1 MKKID
6 KLTISNFRNINK
18 AEYVLGDRT
27 AIKGKNHIGKTNALQ
42 ACYWLLTDSML
53 ENTNDFDTI
62 IPHADNRA
70 LTEVTVTFDDGT
82 TFGKTYREKW
92 TKTRGS
98 DTETLTGHETNYF
111 VNGVLYKTK
120 AEAML
125 MLKDI
130 LFGTQSSKSAMYPSI
145 NLAKALINPLYLFGQ
160 EEWKNARQ
168 FIIQLVGSIKDE
180 DIFAAHPEYEPIR
193 ADLAELSG
201 HTDMLAK
208 KYADSIKS
216 LKAQMATN
224 ESNIDFVQKKMEE
237 NNASQDDAKKASET
251 IESIKQRRTKLENDE
266 SGNANPEADAI
277 NARLK
282 ELNLQKAELENE
294 IAKEESERFEEYTR
308 ERQNAM
314 NEYQKQVN
322 KADELTRKIS
332 ELQNNTDSIKKK
344 MEDKRQEI
352 ELAKQ
357 KKERLRQNYAEIQAR
372 EFKFTETVCPKCG
385 AVLNEEEEEKA
396 RQEFESRK
404 NGDAVDCLVRGR
416 ATVTEISRLEAE
428 LEAYNRQ
435 LAESSDSAIAQ
446 LQNELSSA
454 CQKRDIKRQAL
465 NAIVPYKS
473 QKREELENLKTRI
486 QEENNNLIDA
496 QGSMRV
502 TKLERLASFDN
513 ATKAELESAQ
523 SIIDK
528 ATIFRNAQADFENL
542 KREKTIIN
550 HNLTRSEEK
559 KETLKQFILAKLAMT
574 NAKTKTVFP
583 DIEFVLIEPNIKE
596 GSFNEV
602 CYPLIKGK
610 KTQFV
615 NGSNSERILT
625 GIAIIND
632 IRKALEIEPMTI
644 IFDEGETLD
653 SESINSIE
661 TESQILT
668 SMVDDAYAEPT
679 AVLIR

>member
-62 IPHADNRA
+62 IPHTDNRA

-130 LFGTQSSKSAMYPSI
+130 LFGTQASKSAMYPSI

-180 DIFAAHPEYEPIR
+180 DIFAAHPEYESIR
-193 ADLAELSG
+193 ADLAQLSG

-208 KYADSIKS
+208 KYVDSIKS

-237 NNASQDDAKKASET
+237 NNASQDEAKKASET
-251 IESIKQRRTKLENDE
+251 IENIKQRRTKLENDE

-357 KKERLRQNYAEIQAR
+357 KKERLRQNYSEIKAR

-404 NGDAVDCLVRGR
+404 NGDAVDCVARGR
-416 ATVTEISRLEAE
+416 ATATEISRLEAE

-473 QKREELENLKTRI
+473 HKREELETIKTRI

-502 TKLERLASFDN
+502 TKLEKLASFDN

-523 SIIDK
+523 AIIDK

-542 KREKTIIN
+542 KCEKTIIN

-610 KTQFV
+610 KTQYV

>member
-6 KLTISNFRNINK
+6 KLTISNFRNITK
-18 AEYVLGDRT
+18 AEYILGDRT

-42 ACYWLLTDSML
+42 AAYWLLTDSML

-62 IPHADNRA
+62 VPHADNRA
-70 LTEVTVTFDDGT
+70 LTEVKITFDDGT

-92 TKTRGS
+92 TKTRGN
-98 DTETLTGHETNYF
+98 DTESLTGHETNYF

-130 LFGTQSSKSAMYPSI
+130 LFGAQASKSAMYPSI

-180 DIFAAHPEYEPIR
+180 DIFSVHPEYVSIR
-193 ADLAELSG
+193 ADLAQLNG

-224 ESNIDFVQKKMEE
+224 ESNIDFVRKKMDE
-237 NNASQDDAKKASET
+237 NNASQDDAKKATST
-251 IESIKQRRTKLENDE
+251 LESIKRRRAKLESDE
-266 SGNANPEADAI
+266 SGNANPAADAI
-277 NARLK
+277 SGRIKA
-282 ELNLQKAELENE
+282 LNLQKADLENE
-294 IAKEESERFEEYTR
+294 IAKDESNHFEEYTR

-314 NEYQKQVN
+314 NEYQKQCN
-322 KADELTRKIS
+322 KADELTRQIN
-332 ELQNNTDSIKKK
+332 ELQNKTETVKKK
-344 MEDKRQEI
+344 MEEKRQEI

-357 KKERLRQNYAEIQAR
+357 KKERLRQNYAEIKAR
-372 EFKFTETVCPKCG
+372 EFKFTETVCPHCG
-385 AVLNEEEEEKA
+385 AVLNDAEEEKA
-396 RQEFESRK
+396 RQDFENRK
-404 NGDAVDCLVRGR
+404 NGDAVDCVARGR
-416 ATVTEISRLEAE
+416 AAATEISRLEAE
-428 LEAYNRQ
+428 LDAFSRQ

-446 LQNELSSA
+446 MQNELSSA

-465 NAIVPYKS
+465 NSIVPYKS
-473 QKREELENLKTRI
+473 PRRNELENLKARI

-496 QGSMRV
+496 QGNMRV
-502 TKLERLASFDN
+502 TKLERLADFDM
-513 ATKAELESAQ
+513 ATKAEREEAQ
-523 SIIDK
+523 AIIDK
-528 ATIFRNAQADFENL
+528 ATIFKNAQADFENL
-542 KREKTIIN
+542 KCEKTIIN
-550 HNLTRSEEK
+550 HNLTSTEEK

-661 TESQILT
+661 TDSQILT